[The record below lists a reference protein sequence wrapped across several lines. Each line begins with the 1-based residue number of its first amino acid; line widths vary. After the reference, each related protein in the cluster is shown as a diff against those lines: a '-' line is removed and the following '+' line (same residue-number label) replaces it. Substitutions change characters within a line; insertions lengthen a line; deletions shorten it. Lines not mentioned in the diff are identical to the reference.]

1 MAFDSAVN
9 GEIGQ
14 RLRALREEKS
24 LSREKLAEADDISV
38 QFLADIETGRKGMTV
53 QTLRKLVLALHC
65 TADDIVFGRPAAPD
79 GKTSAL
85 PPVFQNL
92 TPTQAGMASDIM
104 ELVLKLVPPS
114 QTTED

>member
-24 LSREKLAEADDISV
+24 LSREKLAEAADISV

-53 QTLRKLVLALHC
+53 QTLRKLVLALH
-65 TADDIVFGRPAAPD
+65 
-79 GKTSAL
+79 
-85 PPVFQNL
+85 
-92 TPTQAGMASDIM
+92 
-104 ELVLKLVPPS
+104 
-114 QTTED
+114 